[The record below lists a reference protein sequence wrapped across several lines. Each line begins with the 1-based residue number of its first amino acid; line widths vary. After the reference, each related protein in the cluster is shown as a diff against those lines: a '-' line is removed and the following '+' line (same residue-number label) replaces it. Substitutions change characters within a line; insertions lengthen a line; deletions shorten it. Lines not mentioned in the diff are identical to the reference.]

1 MQVQVLSGVLDPS
14 KYAWVLFHFVG
25 DNMYEIDRWEGEGG
39 LSYDLTHRE
48 RLLKIL
54 KEAGIP
60 FEEDPFGEE
69 GTDQDIV
76 IYLEEDERVN
86 LTFETDGF
94 LKDIDV
100 FYS

>member
-1 MQVQVLSGVLDPS
+1 M
-14 KYAWVLFHFVG
+14 H
-25 DNMYEIDRWEGEGG
+25 EIDRWEGEGG
-39 LSYDLTHRE
+39 LVYDLTHRE
-48 RLLKIL
+48 RLMKIL
-54 KEAGIP
+54 KEAGIR

-76 IYLEEDERVN
+76 IYLEEDERIN
-86 LTFETDGF
+86 LAFETDGF